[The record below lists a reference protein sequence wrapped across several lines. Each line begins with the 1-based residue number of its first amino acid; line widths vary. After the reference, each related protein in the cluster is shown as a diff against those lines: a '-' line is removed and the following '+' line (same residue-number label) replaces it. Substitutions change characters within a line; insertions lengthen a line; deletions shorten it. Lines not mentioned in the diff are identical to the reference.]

1 MGATTTQRQQ
11 RNDAYL
17 NCDYRMKLTDAQVA
31 EIRERYRQ
39 GGVRQSDLASEFG
52 VSQTQVSLIVR
63 YRSRWTGPRSRRG
76 GMPPQ
81 ECSGAQRPHEERR

>member
-1 MGATTTQRQQ
+1 MGAPTTPTRG
-11 RNDAYL
+11 RDDTYL

-39 GGVRQSDLASEFG
+39 GGVRQSDLANEYG

-63 YRSRWTGPRSRRG
+63 YKSRWTGPRSRRG
-76 GMPPQ
+76 ATRPKDHA
-81 ECSGAQRPHEERR
+81 GAQRPGEER